1 MRKYLWS
8 DIQRTYTMKCW
19 TFTGKGNM
27 SGSSLL
33 EWIVYSGRLQVLSV
47 ACELELFDRLA
58 EEAQSAESLATQTGA
73 QLAPLRA
80 LLDACVG
87 MDLLSLDKGLYR
99 NRATAQSYLVGG
111 SAQYLGELIHIFSV
125 EAPQWFGL
133 RDLVMEGRAPEDSI
147 GVETQRFTMG
157 MHALGMLG
165 EAEALASQVSLEG
178 RRELID
184 VGCGSGIYA
193 ITLCQNNPGLQAT
206 LLDREKVLQ
215 TTARIVA
222 RSPCADRLTLRP
234 ADIFEEEYGEGK
246 DAVLFS
252 DVLYADV
259 SICRRMIGLAHN
271 ALKPGGLLI
280 VRGYFSDPDGVQ
292 SSFGAL
298 FDLKRMLWDPS
309 RAPIT
314 IQVLKGWIADAG
326 FQGIRTFALTER
338 STALLGEKA

>member
-1 MRKYLWS
+1 
-8 DIQRTYTMKCW
+8 
-19 TFTGKGNM
+19 M

-33 EWIVYSGRLQVLSV
+33 EWIVYSGRLQVLAV
-47 ACELELFDRLA
+47 ACELKLFDRLA
-58 EEAQSAESLATQTGA
+58 EKAQSAESLSAQAGA
-73 QLAPLRA
+73 QMVPLRA

-87 MDLLSLDKGLYR
+87 MNLLSLDNGLYR
-99 NRATAQSYLVGG
+99 NRSIAQTYLIGE
-111 SAQYLGELIHIFSV
+111 SAQYLGELIHVFSV

-133 RDLVMEGRAPEDSI
+133 RDLVMEGRGSEDS
-147 GVETQRFTMG
+147 VEIETERFTMG
-157 MHALGMLG
+157 MHALGMMG
-165 EAEALASQVSLEG
+165 EAEALASRIPLEG

-193 ITLCQNNPGLQAT
+193 ITLCQNNPELRAT
-206 LLDREKVLQ
+206 LLDREEVLQ

-234 ADIFEEEYGEGK
+234 ADIFEEEYGEDK

-252 DVLYADV
+252 DVLYADE

-280 VRGYFSDPDGVQ
+280 VRGYFSDPDGKQ

-309 RAPIT
+309 RDPIT

-326 FQGIRTFALTER
+326 FQGIRSFALTER
-338 STALLGEKA
+338 STGLLAEKE